1 MVSWIK
7 FGVILLSSV
16 SLMIAAI
23 TIPQS
28 QAGIEQLAVWGAP
41 PTVRICSN
49 TPISKYRV
57 EEALNFWRNLGYEF
71 GTILYNDSTNWCSG
85 SVYFG
90 SITIMPSQSLFNSQ
104 ALAQTNRMSYNKLV
118 VGARIEIRPD
128 SYDRPLLL
136 EHELGHALGWP
147 HYNIEGHVMHRALSK
162 AGKGVLG
169 VERP

>member
-16 SLMIAAI
+16 SLMVAAI

-28 QAGIEQLAVWGAP
+28 QAEIQQLATWGAP
-41 PTVRICSN
+41 PTVRVCSN

-57 EEALNFWRNLGYEF
+57 EEALNFWRDLGYEF
-71 GTILYNDSTNWCSG
+71 GTIIYNDSTDWCSG

-90 SITIMPSQSLFNSQ
+90 SITIMPNQSSFNSQ
-104 ALAQTNRMSYNKLV
+104 TLAQTNRMAYNELV
-118 VGARIEIRPD
+118 VGARIEIRAD

-147 HYNIEGHVMHRALSK
+147 HYNVEGHIMHRAL
-162 AGKGVLG
+162 GKTGKETSGL
-169 VERP
+169 ERP